1 MLRNLMLAA
10 ALVALVPASALADQ
24 FIQPPEDAPEAAAAH
39 ADAAAAPA
47 AARKPDIGPL
57 RADPGDQCPPRDAP
71 DNAIVVCAVVDGER
85 FASHRVVPNTG
96 GVMRPNRPLVVWV
109 KHPADLRVD
118 IQTEGQMGVYYAQ
131 IRKPPGVGPAAR
143 GGGAAGPPPRV
154 VTKRTLP
161 PPAPPNFSLI
171 LGLHR
176 PGEEAV
182 LDQLRVE
189 LFVERTFSGAI
200 RVGLAGVGL
209 GAVNANYSVGT
220 PEGGKQPQIIAN
232 DLDPF
237 EYELVVGYAP
247 FFDEGGRPRSGCSY
261 KPWCF
266 APYLGLGLLSPGDVG
281 PQFLTSLHL
290 GIEWEPVD
298 AFSVAFTAV
307 GRRVRRLSANRRVG
321 GPAVPGEELTTDSL
335 ALGAGIVFNVSPS
348 FLALST
354 SPMEML
360 R

>member
-1 MLRNLMLAA
+1 MIAALLPAA
-10 ALVALVPASALADQ
+10 ASADQ
-24 FIQPPEDAPEAAAAH
+24 FIEPPDEGAQPVEAPPEVAVAAQDAQAQKSA
-39 ADAAAAPA
+39 
-47 AARKPDIGPL
+47 KPDTAPL
-57 RADPGDQCPPRDAP
+57 RVDPGDRCPPRDLP

-85 FASHRVVPNTG
+85 FVSHRIVPNTG
-96 GVMRPNRPLVVWV
+96 GVVRPNKPLVVWV
-109 KHPADLRVD
+109 KHPADLRVN
-118 IQTEGQMGVYYAQ
+118 IETEGEMGVYYAQ
-131 IRKPPGVGPAAR
+131 IRQPPGMVPHAR
-143 GGGAAGPPPRV
+143 GGGGPGEVAPPPRV
-154 VTKRTLP
+154 VTRRTLP
-161 PPAPPNFSLI
+161 PPAPPRFTLT

-182 LDQLRVE
+182 LDQLRIE

-200 RVGLAGVGL
+200 RMGLAGVGL

-220 PEGGKQPQIIAN
+220 PQGGKQGQVIAN
-232 DLDPF
+232 ELDPF

-247 FFDEGGRPRSGCSY
+247 FFDTGGRPRSGCTY

-298 AFSVAFTAV
+298 AFSIAFTAV
-307 GRRVRRLSANRRVG
+307 GRRVRRLAANRRVG
-321 GPAVPGEELTTDSL
+321 GPADLGDDLTTSSL
-335 ALGAGIVFNVSPS
+335 ALGAGIVFNVSPR

-354 SPMEML
+354 SPLEAL